1 MSVQCGTY
9 VCPIGMSH
17 IDELQCGTYV
27 RLSHRFLFF
36 YKKNQLGREWGYLRH
51 LYADLR
57 SNMLTLYRFFSK
69 VHPDDDG

>member
-1 MSVQCGTY
+1 
-9 VCPIGMSH
+9 MSH
-17 IDELQCGTYV
+17 SDTMRYLRTSV
-27 RLSHRFLFF
+27 PPVFVFL